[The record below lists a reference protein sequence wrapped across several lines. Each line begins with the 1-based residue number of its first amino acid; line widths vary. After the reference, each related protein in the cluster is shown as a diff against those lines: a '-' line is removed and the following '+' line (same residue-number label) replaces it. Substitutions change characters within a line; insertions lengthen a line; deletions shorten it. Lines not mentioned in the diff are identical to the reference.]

1 ARELTPRVMAEENA
15 DADPIISST
24 GARGVV
30 VPRHDIVPGPSQNPK
45 GAANQAFVDVALPH
59 DIDASVHEVAHLAL
73 SEPGEIR
80 ELLKNSDKERDAKV
94 VSTVEEVRG
103 IIAEELD
110 KIATGNRERSVA
122 PTVTALRSHA
132 KDVLA
137 SETARLEKK
146 I

>member
-1 ARELTPRVMAEENA
+1 RVMAEENA
-15 DADPIISST
+15 DADLIISCT

-30 VPRHDIVPGPSQNPK
+30 VSRDDIVAGLSQNPK
-45 GAANQAFVDVALPH
+45 GAANKAFVDLALPH
-59 DIDASVHEVAHLAL
+59 DIDPRVREIEHVALDGL
-73 SEPGEIR
+73 GELREPQ
-80 ELLKNSDKERDAKV
+80 KKPDKERDAKV
-94 VSTVEEVRG
+94 VSSVEEVRG

-146 I
+146 IGAVV